1 MDSPDQPLCPTPRI
15 DPTPVISDIP
25 ESLQHDAILACQL
38 LDQQDPQPLF
48 STLNKLLQD
57 DQSSWFASFL
67 ASLRY
72 LRDPGSE
79 HLAYGISQMISE
91 ARNPKH
97 IEWAEDVLAS
107 EVLKADIDGF
117 DWEASAYELIQVSKS
132 FSEALGNELTHFM
145 GLICEHALPLPN
157 DPTLAFSS
165 VHAMDMSMYLLMQV
179 ELDIVHVG
187 ILMESELHAY
197 KQLMKMDLG
206 AIGAG
211 HLNNLSSS
219 IRYLESIFPLYQ
231 SAIDRIGV
239 FLMENQ
245 SHEQI
250 VQRLDLLHEV
260 TDFRIVYEHN
270 PTDANLDKCIQAVRR
285 FLDTYRSMEFRIRH
299 LRTSHRQRY

>member
-1 MDSPDQPLCPTPRI
+1 MGHLDQSFRSSTRI
-15 DPTPVISDIP
+15 DPTPIISDIP
-25 ESLQHDAILACQL
+25 KSLQHDAILACQL

-79 HLAYGISQMISE
+79 GLAYSISQMISE

-107 EVLKADIDGF
+107 EVLKADVDGF

-157 DPTLAFSS
+157 DSTLAFSY

-179 ELDIVHVG
+179 ELDIIHVG

-197 KQLMKMDLG
+197 MQLMKMDLC

-219 IRYLESIFPLYQ
+219 IRYLESILPLYQ
-231 SAIDRIGV
+231 SAIDRIGT

-270 PTDANLDKCIQAVRR
+270 PTDTNLDKCIQAVWR
-285 FLDTYRSMEFRIRH
+285 FLDTY
-299 LRTSHRQRY
+299 

>member
-1 MDSPDQPLCPTPRI
+1 MDSPDKPLCPTPRI
-15 DPTPVISDIP
+15 DPTPIISNIP

-72 LRDPGSE
+72 LHDPGSE
-79 HLAYGISQMISE
+79 YLAYGISQMISE

-107 EVLKADIDGF
+107 EVLKADIGGF

-157 DPTLAFSS
+157 DPTLAFSY

-197 KQLMKMDLG
+197 RQLMKMDLG

-219 IRYLESIFPLYQ
+219 IRYLESVFQLYQ
-231 SAIDRIGV
+231 SAIDRIGI
-239 FLMENQ
+239 FQMENQ

-250 VQRLDLLHEV
+250 VQRFDLLHEV
-260 TDFRIVYEHN
+260 TDFRIAYEHN
-270 PTDANLDKCIQAVRR
+270 PTDTNLDKCIQTVWR
-285 FLDTYRSMEFRIRH
+285 FLDTYRSTDR
-299 LRTSHRQRY
+299 